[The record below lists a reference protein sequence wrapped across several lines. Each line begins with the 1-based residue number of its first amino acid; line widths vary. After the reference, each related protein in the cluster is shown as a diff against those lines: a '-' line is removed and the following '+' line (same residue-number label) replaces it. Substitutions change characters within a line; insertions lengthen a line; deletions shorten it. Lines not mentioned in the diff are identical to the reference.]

1 MRKSFFIL
9 LAIARHGG
17 LSRFV
22 SFSTVEL
29 AAELGVSQQS
39 ASRLLRDCEK
49 QEYVTKSSGPAGTKV
64 LLTDKGTGVLK
75 AVYREL
81 ALALFPS
88 SKKRLLEGVV
98 ASGFGEGKYYLSQEG
113 YRKQLLD
120 KFGFEAFKGTLNVKV
135 DPALLESF
143 LAGLPVE
150 TLAGFETP
158 ERSFGHARCYR
169 VSVRNQPCVLVIPS
183 RGRRP
188 DGVVELVAGFSF
200 RKKLG
205 FADGGKI
212 IIEASG

>member
-17 LSRFV
+17 LSRSV

-39 ASRLLRDCEK
+39 ASRLLRDCER
-49 QEYVTKSSGPAGTKV
+49 QEYVSKSSGPAGTKV
-64 LLTDKGTGVLK
+64 QLTEKGAGVLK

-81 ALALFPS
+81 ALSLFPS
-88 SKKRLLEGVV
+88 QKKRSLGGVV
-98 ASGFGEGKYYLSQEG
+98 VSGFGEGKYYMSQEG

-120 KFGFEAFKGTLNVKV
+120 KFGFEAFKGTLNVNA
-135 DPALLESF
+135 DSAELESF
-143 LAGLPVE
+143 LAGLPEE
-150 TLAGFETP
+150 TLSGFETQ

-169 VSVRNQPCVLVIPS
+169 VSVRNQPCVLVLPS
-183 RGRRP
+183 RGKRP
-188 DGVVELVAGFSF
+188 DGVVELVASFSF

-205 FADGGKI
+205 FVDNGKI
-212 IIEASG
+212 TIEATG